1 MSRPEIYSPEGLR
14 IDGRRWNEVR
24 HIKCAINTHPASSD
38 GSSIIEQGNTKV
50 MCNVVGPAEPTSSS
64 GGGGAKSNTN
74 SFANENKVTLSVKAT
89 VAPFSTI
96 DRRKRSGN
104 DSRIQ
109 EMCLTIQH
117 IFEEAVMGHLQPRS
131 QIVISLYILAQD
143 GGMLQ
148 ACINAASLALIDAG
162 IPMYDYVCACT
173 AGMHDTEVLLD
184 LNRLEENDMPFL
196 TMATLGATRKVSLM
210 QLETR
215 VGVDKLEPMMAA
227 AMSGCHYLRQIM
239 DAQVRKHG
247 KNRLARVG
255 A

>member
-24 HIKCAINTHPASSD
+24 HVRCAINTHQASSD

-50 MCNVVGPAEPTSSS
+50 ICNVVGPGEPTGGGVGGS
-64 GGGGAKSNTN
+64 GGNQRAKDDNRVILT
-74 SFANENKVTLSVKAT
+74 VKAV

-104 DSRIQ
+104 DNRVQ

-131 QIVISLYILAQD
+131 QIEISLYVLSQD

-148 ACINAASLALIDAG
+148 ACINAVSLALVDAG

-173 AGMHDTEVLLD
+173 AGMYDKEVLLD

-196 TMATLGATRKVSLM
+196 TMATLGATRKVALM

-215 VGVDKLEPMMAA
+215 VGIDRLEPMMAA
-227 AMSGCHYLRQIM
+227 AMSGCHHLRDVM
-239 DAQVRKHG
+239 DAEVRKHG
-247 KNRLARVG
+247 KSRLARTGV
-255 A
+255 

>member
-1 MSRPEIYSPEGLR
+1 MIVFFLLLVV
-14 IDGRRWNEVR
+14 DGRRWNEVR

-173 AGMHDTEVLLD
+173 AGMHDTEVLLGEFLFIYVD
-184 LNRLEENDMPFL
+184 CLEQGLTCTRLEP
-196 TMATLGATRKVSLM
+196 TRGERHAVPNYGYFGSYKKSLA
-210 QLETR
+210 
-215 VGVDKLEPMMAA
+215 DAA
-227 AMSGCHYLRQIM
+227 G
-239 DAQVRKHG
+239 DASRS
-247 KNRLARVG
+247 
-255 A
+255 